1 MAALIA
7 QYLPRIL
14 TVIDYYRA
22 PAPKAR
28 NIIARGK
35 REAQRNASPL
45 DPKSNLKRALKVRN
59 INVNYSALSELH
71 DHCARVPGATRL
83 TLFGAC
89 PWLSYFAPSA
99 LPHSR
104 CPWLSYFAPSA
115 LPHSRCP
122 GYHIP
127 RLRRCR
133 TLVAPGYH
141 IPRLRRCRTLVAPGY
156 LYFAPSACLRCASV
170 SELSR

>member
-14 TVIDYYRA
+14 TLIDYYRA

-71 DHCARVPGATRL
+71 DHCARLPGATRL

-122 GYHIP
+122 WLFIFRAFGVLAVCVGVGALSLGLL
-127 RLRRCR
+127 RL
-133 TLVAPGYH
+133 L
-141 IPRLRRCRTLVAPGY
+141 
-156 LYFAPSACLRCASV
+156 FANNDGEEAQKQGIRDGIQ
-170 SELSR
+170 EMTI